1 MPWIRTTWA
10 VLWSARSNA
19 PAEDQSDM
27 APTRPNAAAT
37 TAATKASTR
46 IRPGVP
52 SRALL
57 TAVRERETA
66 GADAAGDGTG
76 VSSTTSAPAA
86 ADGAAVALLMSLL
99 QPVGLARRARRSRRG
114 RQRCPAS
121 PPGYLPT
128 CAHRP
133 LVPEPRE
140 DQGCHRPAQGRPAAG
155 SPR

>member
-57 TAVRERETA
+57 MALRERETA
-66 GADAAGDGTG
+66 GVDAPRDGTG

-99 QPVGLARRARRSRRG
+99 QPVALVGFVGFVDAARRRPRVTFRR
-114 RQRCPAS
+114 
-121 PPGYLPT
+121 L
-128 CAHRP
+128 
-133 LVPEPRE
+133 
-140 DQGCHRPAQGRPAAG
+140 RPALRFPHRARIRGATDRLRVGQ
-155 SPR
+155 

>member
-57 TAVRERETA
+57 MALRERETA
-66 GADAAGDGTG
+66 GVDAARDGTG

-86 ADGAAVALLMSLL
+86 ADGVAVALLMSLL
-99 QPVGLARRARRSRRG
+99 QPVGRARRTRR
-114 RQRCPAS
+114 RCPAS

-128 CAHRP
+128 SATCLP
-133 LVPEPRE
+133 VPSPRQ

-155 SPR
+155 SPRV

>member
-1 MPWIRTTWA
+1 MPWIRTTCA

-57 TAVRERETA
+57 MALRERETA
-66 GADAAGDGTG
+66 GVDAARDGTG

-99 QPVGLARRARRSRRG
+99 QPVGRARPGRRT
-114 RQRCPAS
+114 RRRCPVW

-128 CAHRP
+128 SATCP
-133 LVPEPRE
+133 PVPEPRQ

-155 SPR
+155 SPRA